1 MKVLMM
7 PCGIGMGH
15 ISRDIAI
22 AQKLQEMDNTE
33 IVFAS
38 YGLGYDIL
46 KEYGKYETVK
56 LPEIKFHGEGG
67 ELNMKYTAQKSR
79 DVPFIFLK
87 SIYHESK
94 IIKKYKPDVV
104 VADSHYSVPITC
116 RVLGLP
122 CILITN
128 ELTLNF
134 SDFYPDE
141 KSMEYL
147 ENGLKRFIIDVSNQC
162 DAILIPDIK
171 NSIEIPSKLDEK
183 TTFIGPILKNSSKN
197 LLSKEELRKTH
208 GFNNSE
214 KIALVTVG
222 GSEFGKNLIQHVYKI
237 ADKIDADKI
246 IIITGP
252 KIDSGFILDSNKVIK
267 KKFQK
272 DIMEWMKLSDIVI
285 SLAGHNTTMELAC
298 LGIPSILIPIANHSE
313 QFKNA
318 LNMEGYGI
326 SKVIKQNEMSSKE
339 FVDTINCMLTDVDLK
354 RRANIIKKEFDK
366 YDGTEIAAEIILKYA
381 AFKEE
386 HL

>member
-22 AQKLQEMDNTE
+22 AQKLQERNIE

-38 YGLGYDIL
+38 YGSGYDML

-56 LPEIKFHGEGG
+56 LPEIKFYGDGG
-67 ELNMKYTAQKSR
+67 ELNMKYTAKKSI
-79 DVPFIFLK
+79 DTPFIFLK

-104 VADSHYSVPITC
+104 VADSHYSIPITC
-116 RVLGLP
+116 KVLGVP

-141 KSMEYL
+141 KPMEYL

-162 DAILIPDIK
+162 NAILIPDIK
-171 NSIEIPSKLDEK
+171 NSIEIPPKLKNK

-197 LLSKEELRKTH
+197 LLSKKELRKKH

-214 KIALVTVG
+214 KIVLVTVG
-222 GSEFGKNLIQHVYKI
+222 GSDFGKNLLQLVCKT
-237 ADKIDADKI
+237 ADKIEASKI
-246 IIITGP
+246 IMITGP
-252 KIDSGFILDSNKVIK
+252 KIESDFIPDSNKIIK

-298 LGIPSILIPIANHSE
+298 LGIPSILIPIANHPE
-313 QFKNA
+313 QLKNA
-318 LNMEGYGI
+318 LNMEKYGI
-326 SKVIKQNEMSSKE
+326 SKVMKLNKINSKDFANE
-339 FVDTINCMLTDVDLK
+339 INRMLTDDNLK
-354 RRANIIKKEFDK
+354 MKTNKIKKEFDK
-366 YDGTEIAAEIILKYA
+366 YDGTEIAAEIISKHAALK
-381 AFKEE
+381 EQ

>member
-7 PCGIGMGH
+7 PCGVGMGH
-15 ISRDIAI
+15 ISRDITL
-22 AQKLQEMDNTE
+22 AQKLQERNIE

-38 YGLGYDIL
+38 YGWGYDIL

-56 LPEIKFHGEGG
+56 LPEIKFYGDGG
-67 ELNMKYTAQKSR
+67 ELDMKYTAKKSM

-94 IIKKYKPDVV
+94 IIKKYNPDVV

-116 RVLGLP
+116 KILGLP

-141 KSMEYL
+141 KPMEYL
-147 ENGLKRFIIDVSNQC
+147 ENGLKKFIIDVSNQC
-162 DAILIPDIK
+162 NAILIPDIK
-171 NSIEIPSKLDEK
+171 NSIEIPPKLKKK
-183 TTFIGPILKNSSKN
+183 TTFIGPILKNRSKS
-197 LLSKEELRKTH
+197 LLSKEELREKH
-208 GFNNSE
+208 GFNNTE
-214 KIALVTVG
+214 KIVLVTVG
-222 GSEFGKNLIQHVYKI
+222 GSDFGKDLLQLVYKT
-237 ADKIDADKI
+237 ADKIDAAKI
-246 IIITGP
+246 IMITGP
-252 KIDSGFILDSNKVIK
+252 KIESDFIPKSNKIIK

-285 SLAGHNTTMELAC
+285 SLAGHNTTMELAS
-298 LGIPSILIPIANHSE
+298 LGIPSILIPIANHPE

-318 LNMEGYGI
+318 LNMEKYGI
-326 SKVIKQNEMSSKE
+326 SKVMKQNKMSSKD
-339 FVDTINCMLTDVDLK
+339 FVEEINRMLTDDDLK
-354 RRANIIKKEFDK
+354 RKTNKIKKEFDK
-366 YDGTEIAAEIILKYA
+366 YDGTEIAAEIILKHA
-381 AFKEE
+381 AFKEQ